1 MQRLRV
7 PVYYDFASS
16 LCYVAHRVMER
27 LAGPLD
33 ELGIE
38 LAWTPLDLTRLA
50 GFGRGAPV
58 EGPRRANALRVAQEL
73 GVPVR
78 MPACWMD
85 SREANAVG
93 LALAAAGSPREPTW
107 RERVFSAIHEEGRS
121 LDEPGA
127 VARLAGD
134 LGLAVDPLLSA
145 GALDALER
153 ETARARDDEVT
164 GVPTFMLDGWPLG
177 GIQEEPT
184 MLSLLSRWATRRRP
198 EGR

>member
-33 ELGIE
+33 DLGIE
-38 LAWTPLDLTRLA
+38 LAWTPLDLTGLA
-50 GFGRGAPV
+50 GFRRGAAL
-58 EGPRRANALRVAQEL
+58 EGPRRANVLRVAQEL

-78 MPACWMD
+78 IPACWMD

-93 LALAAAGSPREPTW
+93 LALASTGSPREPTW
-107 RERVFSAIHEEGRS
+107 RERVFSSIQEEGRS
-121 LDEPGA
+121 LDESGA

-134 LGLAVDPLLSA
+134 LGLELAELLSPER
-145 GALDALER
+145 LDALER
-153 ETARARDDEVT
+153 ETARARDDQVT
-164 GVPTFMLDGWPLG
+164 GVPTFMLDGWALG
-177 GIQEEPT
+177 GIQEDAT
-184 MLSLLSRWATRRRP
+184 MLSLLGRWAARRRP
-198 EGR
+198 AGP